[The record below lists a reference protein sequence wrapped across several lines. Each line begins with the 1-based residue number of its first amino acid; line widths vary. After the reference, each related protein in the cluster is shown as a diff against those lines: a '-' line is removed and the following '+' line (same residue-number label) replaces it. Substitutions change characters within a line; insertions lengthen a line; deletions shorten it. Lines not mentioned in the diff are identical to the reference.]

1 MFDDLKTIFNNNN
14 NSNNND
20 SDSNNKN
27 ESRNE
32 NENGNENDN
41 ENENDEYYYEVR
53 QSNNWFETTDQ
64 TKSLEEQIE
73 LLKERGEFLGEYWS
87 VGYYH
92 DNKELNY
99 KIFKAKAAYLLNE
112 LDEQLFEKMFGHKFA
127 AVVDK
132 LINTI
137 DKEEHQIIF
146 EDIETNRDKI
156 FEEYKFDKS
165 VNKTTW

>member
-1 MFDDLKTIFNNNN
+1 
-14 NSNNND
+14 
-20 SDSNNKN
+20 
-27 ESRNE
+27 
-32 NENGNENDN
+32 
-41 ENENDEYYYEVR
+41 
-53 QSNNWFETTDQ
+53 
-64 TKSLEEQIE
+64 
-73 LLKERGEFLGEYWS
+73 
-87 VGYYH
+87 
-92 DNKELNY
+92 
-99 KIFKAKAAYLLNE
+99 
-112 LDEQLFEKMFGHKFA
+112 MFGHKFA